1 MLISVGGGNSGIEDY
16 LEKGKKKEREHT
28 RDELD
33 ERLILDGNLHHTRQV
48 IASMD
53 TQAERY
59 LHITLGFKEDHI
71 SPELLQSISDD
82 FRTFS
87 MNAYDT
93 EEYDFFSEAHL
104 PKIKT
109 LLDKRTGELIE
120 RKPHIHIAIPKVNL
134 LTGKRIDPFE
144 LVKDIQ
150 HHIDAFQ
157 EVTNEKYGLESPKM
171 NLRTTFNSSSEIV
184 SRHKGDIFIGQGKA
198 LKETA
203 FNILMESKIQ
213 SLPDFSH
220 ALSQAGFEVKI
231 RNAKSDDPYLNIKMS
246 DHVGK
251 GVNLKDLVFRSDFL
265 AKSFSEKQNSLSTY
279 DPKQYIDQSKSNY
292 RATPK
297 HHQDLKH
304 WYEQKS
310 HEVRYIKFRNR
321 QQYKSLKQND
331 KLKFLDQ
338 KRAENY
344 EQNQRISGDFDTVKL
359 PYRASRNIIEGTVRQ
374 STDYDGATNEN
385 LRKSDYYV
393 ERIKQHSGNIGSGT
407 REHLARRHLR
417 AIVTDLQQHRNDQ
430 GNPIVAS
437 VRERTSRSD
446 VIRQIISDNL
456 DRTEPDLTQIKKGI
470 DSQQLLNQLHL
481 THGLITDKYPVS
493 LNKEQEPR
501 IQCGKRLL
509 NVSDFM
515 TKELNLSW
523 KETRQYLIDEY
534 QRQHGLEIKPVVDPA
549 WQKQLQLEQQ
559 RQRHNQQSLK
569 NELRHIY
576 ETEPSYLKKQS
587 LISVAKMKKVLNDIQ
602 LNQQTIIERKLFLE
616 NTMLAPDTTVKS
628 ITGNLVS
635 YNDKKLSSAG
645 EYTFDVKLK
654 VDNEIRVISDK
665 RLKSIIEEGIKNQS
679 IKVNDDVKITA
690 TSKQIKGDRPK
701 ITYTI
706 EPISIVKSIEK
717 ENKIIEEQPTKKP
730 SIPSQIKQLNEKVS
744 GKQFLLSHP
753 ELKEQGAL
761 IKSSDKG
768 DRIIINDKDMALS
781 TVLEKV
787 KGISSKKDIVKS
799 LEDTYQQQVK
809 FEEEKQSLTVNKET
823 MKKVGEFLSNR
834 PTLEDDKKKVHDIDL
849 VIQPVIVPKLEIEKE
864 AKKSYPPLE
873 IDLKVKGMD
882 IHFKRDEKTQHVIYS
897 EKLNNQMT
905 NMFVDKGDT
914 IKVLD
919 KKDTSLEVALLLA
932 KEKYGHVLNIKG
944 TEEYQNKLI
953 NIAAKKNIDIEFS
966 DPVMNQ
972 KLIEMKEVMKV
983 GNNIIQKG
991 EQSNAVTKQP
1001 DLPSQKIEQ
1010 PTKGIS
1016 R

>member
-16 LEKGKKKEREHT
+16 LEKGKKKDREHT

-33 ERLILDGNLHHTRQV
+33 ERVILDGNLFHTRQV
-48 IASMD
+48 IDSMD
-53 TQAERY
+53 TQAQRY
-59 LHITLGFKEDHI
+59 LHFTLGFKEDHI
-71 SPELLQSISDD
+71 SPELLQTISDD
-82 FRTFS
+82 FRAFS
-87 MNAYDT
+87 MHAYDSD
-93 EEYDFFSEAHL
+93 EYDFFSEAHL

-120 RKPHIHIAIPKVNL
+120 RKPHIHIAIPEVNL
-134 LTGKRIDPFE
+134 LTGARLEPFGR
-144 LVKDIQ
+144 VKNQ
-150 HHIDAFQ
+150 THFIDAFQ
-157 EVTNEKYGLESPKM
+157 EVINEKYGLESPKM

-184 SRHKGDIFIGQGKA
+184 SRHKGDIFVGQGKA

-231 RNAKSDDPYLNIKMS
+231 RNAKNDDPYLNIKMN
-246 DHVGK
+246 DHSVK

-265 AKSFSEKQNSLSTY
+265 AKSLPEKHASLSTY
-279 DPKQYIDQSKSNY
+279 DPKQYIEQSKSNY

-297 HHQDLKH
+297 HHQDLKQ

-310 HEVRYIKFRNR
+310 YEVRYVKFRNR
-321 QQYKSLKQND
+321 QQYKSLNQND

-338 KRAENY
+338 KKAENH
-344 EQNQRISGDFDTVKL
+344 ERNQRISGDFDTVKL

-374 STDYDGATNEN
+374 STDYDGATDEN

-446 VIRQIISDNL
+446 VIRQTISDNL
-456 DRTEPDLTQIKKGI
+456 DRTTEPDLTQIKKSI
-470 DSQQLLNQLHL
+470 DAQQLLNQLHL
-481 THGLITDKYPVS
+481 TYGLLTDKYPVS
-493 LNKEQEPR
+493 FNKKQEPR
-501 IQCGKRLL
+501 IQCGERLL

-523 KETRQYLIDEY
+523 KETRQYLINEY
-534 QRQHGLEIKPVVDPA
+534 QRQHGLEIQPGLNPE
-549 WQKQLQLEQQ
+549 WQKQLQREQQ
-559 RQRHNQQSLK
+559 RQRYNQQSLK
-569 NELRHIY
+569 DELRHIY
-576 ETEPSYLKKQS
+576 ETELSYLKKQS
-587 LISVAKMKKVLNDIQ
+587 LISIAKMKKVLNDIQ
-602 LNQQTIIERKLFLE
+602 LNQQTIIERKLLLK
-616 NTMLAPDTTVKS
+616 NAMTDTVKS

-635 YNDKKLSSAG
+635 YNDKKLSSSG

-654 VDNEIRVISDK
+654 VGDEIRVISDK
-665 RLKSIIEEGIKNQS
+665 RLKLVIEEGIKNQS
-679 IKVNDDVKITA
+679 IKVNDEVKITA
-690 TSKQIKGDRPK
+690 TSKQIAGDRPK
-701 ITYTI
+701 TTFTI
-706 EPISIVKSIEK
+706 EPTSIVKSIAK
-717 ENKIIEEQPTKKP
+717 ENKAIEDQPIKKV

-809 FEEEKQSLTVNKET
+809 FEEKKQSLTANKET
-823 MKKVGEFLSNR
+823 MEKVEKFLSNR
-834 PTLEDDKKKVHDIDL
+834 PTLDDDKNKVHDIDL
-849 VIQPVIVPKLEIEKE
+849 VIQPVIVPKLKVEKE
-864 AKKSYPPLE
+864 EKKSYPPLE
-873 IDLKVKGMD
+873 VDLKVKGMD

-897 EKLNNQMT
+897 EKLNNKMT

-932 KEKYGHVLNIKG
+932 KEKYGKVLNIKG

-972 KLIEMKEVMKV
+972 KLIEMKDVMKV